1 MRSDIDI
8 YADNLMLSEEELKAK
23 KLQQSVIDRI
33 LRLRDI
39 HAYMLRNPLKKD
51 REYVDYIV
59 YNAETLGN
67 GSEITR
73 RTAYSD
79 LEILHAIV
87 GSLEKCTKE
96 WHRWR
101 LNNMIMEGY
110 RIAVNKQDAAA
121 ISKLANV
128 YGKYNQ
134 LDKNDE
140 KDARYEEIPQIKFTF
155 DVSVLGFKP
164 IPNVGNV
171 IDKLIKKYNGSAYEE
186 IDADAEVINA
196 TANEEQKKL
205 EVKDAE

>member
-134 LDKNDE
+134 LDKDDE

>member
-51 REYVDYIV
+51 REYVNYIV